1 MLRQPAAHRAHPGSG
16 KVPAAHLLAETI
28 GQLQGRLTCQG
39 RVQFR
44 TRPQRRGPGHQV
56 RYQAGDPGRGL
67 RIRVA
72 AEMVRPDAI
81 QNRADHQL
89 LPARI
94 LIR

>member
-1 MLRQPAAHRAHPGSG
+1 M
-16 KVPAAHLLAETI
+16 VPAAHLPAETT
-28 GQLQGRLTCQG
+28 GQLQGRLAGQG
-39 RVQFR
+39 RVQPR
-44 TRPQRRGPGHQV
+44 ARPQRRRPGHQARHQV
-56 RYQAGDPGRGL
+56 RDPGRGL

-81 QNRADHQL
+81 QNRAGHEP